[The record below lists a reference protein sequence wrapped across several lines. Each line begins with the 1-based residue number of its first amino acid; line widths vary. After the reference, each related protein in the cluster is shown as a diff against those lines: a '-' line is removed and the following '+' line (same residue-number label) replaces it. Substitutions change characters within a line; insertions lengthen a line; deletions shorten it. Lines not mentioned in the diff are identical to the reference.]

1 MALWDT
7 EMEDV
12 LQIFEVLLLS
22 CAITNIKAV
31 LCHSEGNSGK
41 KETTSVDACLM
52 QIPLVI
58 YCILYN
64 VGLLSGDSYCIF
76 LKMDQ
81 FRKGKHDRAEKAS

>member
-41 KETTSVDACLM
+41 KKTTLCACVPNADSSCDL
-52 QIPLVI
+52 
-58 YCILYN
+58 LYS
-64 VGLLSGDSYCIF
+64 L
-76 LKMDQ
+76 
-81 FRKGKHDRAEKAS
+81 